1 MSEYLKATCL
11 LSQPEWHLSSK
22 GILFI
27 ILTTLL
33 KLPLLHLCYCFCS
46 VWKAVSLSVDES
58 ATCRT
63 QNLFHCTCQVY
74 SLSLVSLLADI
85 VCSCSCPSRLASL
98 AQSFVYL
105 SNQHSDK
112 KVRRKVKDYPLT
124 SSLQS
129 NFYLAISHDAIYSS

>member
-11 LSQPEWHLSSK
+11 LFQTKWHMSSK

-63 QNLFHCTCQVY
+63 QTLFHCTCQVY
-74 SLSLVSLLADI
+74 SLSLVYLLANI
-85 VCSCSCPSRLASL
+85 VRSCSCPSQLASL
-98 AQSFVYL
+98 AQSSMYL
-105 SNQHSDK
+105 SNQHSDR

-124 SSLQS
+124 SPLQS
-129 NFYLAISHDAIYSS
+129 NFYLPISHDAVYSS